1 MSPPT
6 PTGHDSD
13 RRVRDLMAVL
23 DIARRLAVT
32 PELDPLL
39 TAVEESA
46 RRVLGCERASVFLHE
61 PRTDEL
67 YVRLGT
73 DIHGVRFPADRG
85 IAGAAFKSGAV
96 IVVPDAYADPR
107 FNPAVDRE
115 TGYVTRNILT
125 CPLVGWDGV
134 PVGVMQ
140 AGNKTAGS
148 FDEWD
153 EGLCRTL
160 AAQAGTA
167 LQRQTLL
174 DTWHEKQKQ
183 DRELAIA
190 RMIQQRQLPAEP
202 PRVAGYE
209 LAGWSHPAE
218 ATGGDF
224 YDFLP
229 IPGGRVAVTVGDATG
244 HGVGPALM
252 STACR
257 AFARATLADGGG
269 DLAAAVAR
277 VNRLLC
283 DELDPGHFVTAFFG
297 VLDPAANRLTYL
309 SAGQGPVLFY
319 RAGAR
324 SAAELPTHGPPLG
337 IMPEMPYD
345 APEEVDLRPGDWLM
359 LVTDGFY
366 EWEGPGGER
375 FGTERA
381 VRVLREAG
389 ASPPAEV
396 IRAAYAAVTAFA
408 AGTPQADDLTAV
420 VVRRSV

>member
-1 MSPPT
+1 MSADPVT
-6 PTGHDSD
+6 PDSD

-23 DIARRLAVT
+23 DIARELAVT

-39 TAVEESA
+39 AAIGQSA
-46 RRVLGCERASVFLHE
+46 RSVLGCERVSVFLHD
-61 PRTDEL
+61 PLTGEL

-73 DIHGVRFPADRG
+73 DIRGVRFPADRG
-85 IAGAAFKSGAV
+85 IAGSAFQSGEV

-107 FNPAVDRE
+107 FNPAVDKE

-140 AGNKTAGS
+140 AVNKTAGP
-148 FDEWD
+148 FDAWD
-153 EGLCRTL
+153 ESLCRAM

-167 LQRQTLL
+167 IQRQTLL

-190 RMIQQRQLPAEP
+190 RMIQQRQLPSGP
-202 PRVAGYE
+202 PRVPGYE
-209 LAGWSHPAE
+209 LAGWSQPAE

-224 YDFLP
+224 YDYLP
-229 IPGGRVAVTVGDATG
+229 LPDGRVVISLGDATG

-252 STACR
+252 TTACR
-257 AFARATLADGGG
+257 SLARAAISGG
-269 DLAAAVAR
+269 DDLPTAVAR

-297 VLDPAANRLTYL
+297 VLDPAANHLTYL
-309 SAGQGPVLFY
+309 SAGQGPVLLY
-319 RAGAR
+319 RAGSR
-324 SAAELPTHGPPLG
+324 TAAELPTHGPPLG
-337 IMPEMPYD
+337 IVPDIPFD
-345 APEEVDLRPGDWLM
+345 PPEEVDLRPGDWLVM
-359 LVTDGFY
+359 MTDGFY

-375 FGTERA
+375 FGSERL
-381 VRVLREAG
+381 VRVLRDAG
-389 ASPPAEV
+389 GSAPADV
-396 IRAAYAAVTAFA
+396 IRSAYAAATAFA

-420 VVRRSV
+420 VVRRTG